1 MTTIAMNNLWAYIST
16 LGMTKSNATWLAERL
31 TEYTNDVKQEPLEL
45 KIEQGRLEI
54 LNGDCITCRN
64 KEELHKFLEE
74 L

>member
-1 MTTIAMNNLWAYIST
+1 MTAIAMNNLWAYIST

-31 TEYTNDVKQEPLEL
+31 TEYKSDAKQDTLEM
-45 KIEQGRLEI
+45 KIEQGRQEI
-54 LNGDCITCRN
+54 LNGDCITCHN